1 MGLLPI
7 EFYSISPIEF
17 HLMVEGYRNRRKDE
31 YKLNRNILFVMQKLW
46 SSKPVNDPNQL
57 WQLDET
63 EETSEDEIDKLFD
76 ELRKKQ
82 NV

>member
-1 MGLLPI
+1 
-7 EFYSISPIEF
+7 
-17 HLMVEGYRNRRKDE
+17 
-31 YKLNRNILFVMQKLW
+31 MQKLW